1 MRRLTTI
8 LLSSLT
14 LISTPSLICADELT
28 AQEQATKQPFESFT
42 GKITRNKVRLRLQ
55 PSLESAIIKEFDKG
69 DLLIVTGET
78 DEFYAVKPPEE
89 IKGYVFRTFVL
100 DNVVEGN
107 RVNVRLHPDTE
118 APIIAQLNK
127 GDHIEGEVS
136 PLNSKWLEI
145 AFPQDAKLYV
155 SKDYVE
161 KIGDSNAMQALKQRR
176 DEVNELLTKTYEAVQ
191 TELSKPFEQIQLNPI
206 LSGYDKVITKYADFS
221 EQSARAKELQ
231 AQAQETYLQKKL
243 SHLETKA
250 QTSTKK
256 LQAQQD
262 KLDRLETELNK
273 VKPAT
278 PKPVVDDA
286 AFKEKV
292 KEWVAVEDNLYH
304 AWSNEHGAVSVEE
317 YEKAQKDESVILT
330 GIIEP
335 YVRSVRNKP
344 GDFLLVARNSRLP
357 MAYLYST
364 RVDLSSLVG
373 HEVTL
378 IAAPRPNNNFAHP
391 AYFVISYE

>member
-1 MRRLTTI
+1 MRRLSTI

-14 LISTPSLICADELT
+14 LFTAPAMIYADES
-28 AQEQATKQPFESFT
+28 AGQEQTRPFDSFT

-55 PSLESAIIKEFDKG
+55 PSLESVIVKEFDKG

-78 DEFYAVKPPEE
+78 DEFYVVNPPEE
-89 IKGYVFRTFVL
+89 IKGFVFRTFIL

-107 RVNVRLHPDTE
+107 RVNVRLQPDTE
-118 APIIAQLNK
+118 ASIVGQLNK

-145 AFPQDAKLYV
+145 SLPHDTKFYV

-176 DEVNELLTKTYEAVQ
+176 TEVNELLAKTYEAVQ
-191 TELSKPFEQIQLNPI
+191 SELSKPFEQIQLNPV
-206 LSGYDKVITKYADFS
+206 LSGYDKIITKYADFS
-221 EQSARAKELQ
+221 EQAARAKELH

-243 SHLETKA
+243 SYLETKA
-250 QTSTKK
+250 QSSNKK
-256 LQAQQD
+256 IQAQQD

-273 VKPAT
+273 VKPAA
-278 PKPVVDDA
+278 PQPVVDDA

-292 KEWVAVEDNLYH
+292 KEWITVEDNLYH
-304 AWSNEHGAVSVEE
+304 AWTQEHGAVSVEE
-317 YEKAQKDESVILT
+317 YEKAQRDDSVILT

-364 RVDLSSLVG
+364 NVDLSSLVG

-378 IAAPRPNNNFAHP
+378 IAAPRPNNNYAHP